1 MTRAMNTP
9 MNTGMTCAVPMN
21 TRLTAVTI
29 PSRSQAP
36 TPPRTSQP
44 GRESRVADRVVTSP
58 TTLTRA
64 ASSGAGAARRSSETI
79 GASRRMTRA
88 LSASRHWS
96 ARSIWRCSACLAR
109 KIGLI
114 GRCSP
119 APRGESAG
127 PSDGAGASAG
137 ASTPAGTAFS
147 AGLPAP
153 AGSSFALIGASC
165 PAPAGPPGRGWDRS
179 GSMSGLSLG
188 DAAPQAY

>member
-1 MTRAMNTP
+1 

-21 TRLTAVTI
+21 TRLTAPTI

-36 TPPRTSQP
+36 TPPRTSQL
-44 GRESRVADRVVTSP
+44 GRESRVEDRAATSP
-58 TTLTRA
+58 TTLTRV
-64 ASSGAGAARRSSETI
+64 ASSGSGSGAARRSPETI

-119 APRGESAG
+119 APRGGAAG
-127 PSDGAGASAG
+127 PSAGAATSAG
-137 ASTPAGTAFS
+137 ASTPAGSGGGPGTGLGLFRVNVRPFS
-147 AGLPAP
+147 
-153 AGSSFALIGASC
+153 
-165 PAPAGPPGRGWDRS
+165 R
-179 GSMSGLSLG
+179 
-188 DAAPQAY
+188 